1 VIEGHQSE
9 TAMAAAVLRAAHQV
23 LDGEPR
29 VLVDPIS
36 VGLVPGSSESELGR
50 ARVVFDSPFMRT
62 LRASFVL
69 RSAIAEQALSR
80 AVANGARQTVLLG
93 AGFDTF
99 AFRQPDWANGLAI
112 LEVDHPATQ
121 RAKHRFLDESGH
133 RSPANL
139 RMCPAD
145 LECDD
150 LSEVLRNAG
159 FDPGAPTFFSW
170 LGVVPYLSIAAIE
183 RTLRALRSS
192 APVHSVAISY
202 VLPDSHLTGVDAET
216 VSTAS
221 TVSAQRGEPWITRHL
236 PSTIEA
242 LLRELDYETIEHHG
256 EEEYSALLST
266 TREDGL
272 PIPGFERIV
281 VAS

>member
-1 VIEGHQSE
+1 MIEGHQSE

-36 VGLVPGSSESELGR
+36 VDLVPGSSESELGR

-80 AVANGARQTVLLG
+80 AVA
-93 AGFDTF
+93 
-99 AFRQPDWANGLAI
+99 
-112 LEVDHPATQ
+112 
-121 RAKHRFLDESGH
+121 
-133 RSPANL
+133 
-139 RMCPAD
+139 
-145 LECDD
+145 
-150 LSEVLRNAG
+150 
-159 FDPGAPTFFSW
+159 
-170 LGVVPYLSIAAIE
+170 
-183 RTLRALRSS
+183 
-192 APVHSVAISY
+192 ISY
-202 VLPDSHLTGVDAET
+202 VLPDSHLTGVDVET

-221 TVSAQRGEPWITRHL
+221 TVAAQRGEPWISRHL

-242 LLRELDYETIEHHG
+242 LLRELDYATIEHHG